1 MQLTGKQIIERN
13 IVTNHCAEALQQQ
26 GVDVRVSK
34 VYKYAGGCD
43 CGGIPARGKTIL
55 PRCVEVPPLPSR
67 DEDTWYLPAGY
78 YELRLMEAVK
88 IPNNVSLHFK
98 TRSSLIRCGAIIHS
112 GQFDAGFET
121 DLAGCFLQVLW
132 PIYLQRGARVAQAI
146 CFETEEVDRDNLY
159 NGQWQND
166 KQRNE

>member
-13 IVTNHCAEALQQQ
+13 IVTNHCPEALQQQ
-26 GVDVRVSK
+26 GVDVRVGR
-34 VYKYAGGCD
+34 VYKLGD
-43 CGGIPARGKTIL
+43 CGEIPAKGKVIL
-55 PRCVEVPPLPSR
+55 PRYEEVPTYN
-67 DEDTWYLPAGY
+67 EDTWFLPVGY

-121 DLAGCFLQVLW
+121 DLAGCFLQVLR
-132 PIYLQRGARVAQAI
+132 PIYLQKGARVAQAI